1 MTVIT
6 IVDFEASGLEKE
18 SYPIQVAWNIDGS
31 VESWLINPES
41 TPGWSWWSREAE
53 LIHGIPRDFLLAHG
67 SDAAE
72 VVAAMCK
79 QLAGR
84 DIYSDAVGFDSFW
97 CRRLF
102 KAAAVDLEGLFQW
115 KDFWFHINCYKPDSM
130 VDSSSHACGQWR
142 QRLRQ
147 EAMRNVMLPE
157 HKADND
163 VRIRMEIYRLAVSG
177 LFRDS

>member
-1 MTVIT
+1 MLT

-18 SYPIQVAWNIDGS
+18 SYPIQVAWNSGDH
-31 VESWLINPES
+31 VESHLINPES
-41 TPGWSWWSREAE
+41 TAGWTWWSGEAE
-53 LIHGIPRDFLLAHG
+53 LIHGIPRQFLVDHG
-67 SDAAE
+67 SDVID
-72 VVAAMCK
+72 VVAIMRQ
-79 QLAGR
+79 QLSGR
-84 DIYSDAVGFDSFW
+84 QIYSDAVSYDAFW

-102 KAAAVDLEGLFQW
+102 EAAAVDMEGLFQW
-115 KDFWFHINCYKPDSM
+115 KDFWFHINRYKPDSI

-147 EAMRNVMLPE
+147 EAMRNVILPE